1 MSIFELKF
9 CRIKG
14 IMNNI
19 IQKHKFRYVE
29 SGAGQ
34 PIIILHGLM
43 GGLSNFSG
51 VMNYFPGKNIM

>member
-1 MSIFELKF
+1 
-9 CRIKG
+9 
-14 IMNNI
+14 MNNI

-51 VMNYFPGKNIM
+51 VMNHFQVKISCNYTRTSSLFNANS

>member
-1 MSIFELKF
+1 MSIFEFKF
-9 CRIKG
+9 FEDLG

-19 IQKHKFRYVE
+19 IQKHEFRYVE
-29 SGAGQ
+29 SGVGQ

-51 VMNYFPGKNIM
+51 VMNYLSLIHI